1 MGKRFVEKNV
11 PEKKW
16 KLHRAVGIL
25 LAVAV
30 TCQTMP
36 FDGITVFA
44 AEEVQSAEAAA
55 CTHEHTEDCYKVIED
70 CIHEH
75 EESCYPEATT
85 SEEGENST
93 EEENKQPTECMHSC
107 SEESGCITKE
117 LDCHHEHDASC
128 GYTQETSSEE
138 ETTESPSTFVGE
150 IYNGETTEDTAVSSE
165 NTETITE
172 TEIEIETEDEEVVK
186 EAENLCLIEDLIAAL
201 PDKVMQDNEDEV
213 RAQLDEILALFAE
226 LTEEQQEQIDLS
238 HCLELQ
244 RELDETNDIEPVY
257 NSSGLQ
263 DVDKLYVLGHEVVNG
278 DVKSGIGW
286 SFADNRLTLDNL
298 NIQAGDYPEGTTAFL
313 QRNGSG
319 SAKRQLEIYL
329 KGDNTING
337 AAAGEKLLYTTSTAI
352 KITGETGST
361 ITLNGFLQ
369 NEFEISGDIT
379 VTINT
384 ESSLFWDYG
393 ITIDNGAKLVINSNH
408 SKSNYSV
415 FVSPRGEVSIKN
427 GSTLEINTQ
436 NDTMNTKRY
445 YSLYGYGP
453 LIVENST
460 LTIRNSHPNGQAVWM
475 TNPWGD
481 SVAQDTAVITG
492 STVNLDARR
501 GILSYTTKV
510 ENSTITTSE
519 NTGFALMSEFGETTV
534 TNSTVDGLVV
544 SHFSDDSHPTEFIAY
559 GRANL
564 PMDLTLAE
572 GDDITIPKGG
582 SLNIHEG
589 VTLTNDGIVHIYDAS
604 SLPGKGMLTG
614 TGSFLSDAVTEDMI
628 NIPQPLYYTGK
639 SLKAQIVLQNTLTAM
654 GQSFTADIEGWT
666 MTEPDEIVEAGDY
679 TVVFQKG
686 EEKISKDFTVS
697 PSGTKFDGGVKTYN
711 GETEASQ
718 FTASD
723 TITVK
728 VIPTATGEAPQKEA
742 RLYSAAAPSAGQ
754 MALFVGKKQVSNP
767 VSADVDGS
775 YTMTVSAS
783 DVLVLGEKEPNGD
796 AITLIALFVENDNM
810 ADASGTVEVNISAV
824 AKVEKGG
831 VAAYV
836 SAENFS
842 SVFAADNGNDST
854 AITLLTD
861 VALGET
867 LELTSGSFTLDLN
880 GRTIDFGSE
889 HYLSVSCDLAIRD
902 SGDGGTISGKYGI
915 YVPENSTGTV
925 ALSGGRY
932 TGTTTAVTAI
942 GDSGMYNPDKV
953 LIDLLDKSENGDGTY
968 YAFYGGF
975 DFGEEASPIPVKGFS
990 SLLGYFST
998 VTVQECT
1005 HEDVCEYDHDAGST
1019 THEMFC
1025 NACEKQWV
1033 KEICSYTNGRCN
1045 CGSTLA
1051 VTLPDNLDLTYNGTA
1066 QEPVVT
1072 VMLDR
1077 TKLDA
1082 VNYDVNYTDN
1092 INAGTDM
1099 AKVTV
1104 TGKSPYT
1111 FTEKRT
1117 FSIEKA
1123 PLTIKANSQ
1132 TITYGENVTQE
1143 IGQVT
1148 STGLCASDTLKSI
1161 TLTASSDQVA
1171 VANKTIMPSNAQ
1183 IQNSSSE
1190 DVRNNY
1196 NITYEAGPLTI
1207 NKAKGELTLSETLI
1221 YKEFGSPS
1229 FVLDVRPNH
1238 TESQMQYKVVNGT
1251 DVASVSD
1258 DGSVTIKN
1266 AGEAVIEVS
1275 LPASANYN
1283 AAQAVRIT
1291 INVTKKGGFT
1301 PESVNRRYL
1310 YSRENTGTVDLA
1322 VLLPDDCGEIIYHTP
1337 STSGAL
1343 TYKTEPAVTK
1353 EGILSYTLNSG
1364 SKEDEGTITVTVA
1377 TRNYED
1383 ITITVKIKLTDKIP
1397 VNLKDGT
1404 KVTLKNDVL
1413 TYGEPLSK
1421 LLFNEAEFIGED
1433 GENVE
1438 GTLAW
1443 EDQTAKPDAGTP
1455 SAVWV
1460 FTPEDDIY
1468 SVLED
1473 AVSIKVNKAAP
1484 QIITAPT
1491 ALKRIYSPAK
1501 PLEKADLT
1509 GGEVV
1514 GVDGRALSG
1523 TWDWHRDDIIPDG
1536 GVNSYHAVFM
1546 PENAANYER
1555 AEAAV
1560 TVDVEKAV
1568 PYLDLKQLPSA
1579 SAITY
1584 GDSLAM
1590 SELTGGSAQYGDGMG
1605 NPGTGT
1611 DSKITVA
1618 GIFTWKEQNVK
1629 PAVAD
1634 SNQTEYAVIFT
1645 PEDAKN
1651 YNTAETV
1658 MTLIVNKA
1666 QDAPNM
1672 PLMEMNVSNSIEKVS
1687 DVPLPEGWAWQDS
1700 DRDTALEPDTA
1711 VTAEA
1716 VYIGADQGN
1725 YINESVTVAIT
1736 RSSCEHTAGEI
1747 LYTGSG
1753 EKLPTCTEAGLGH
1766 RECTKCHAVIES
1778 GITLPATGHDYNEG
1792 EVTKEPTEASEG
1804 EKTYTCSRCG
1814 GIYTESIPKKIPK
1827 GLWIDNLEP
1836 SIPYTGSAIKQEAI
1850 RVYYGDTLLREKTDY
1865 TISYKNNT
1873 NAGTAQ
1879 IIVTGKG
1886 NYTGKAVKDFMIE
1899 PVDISRDSNLSAM
1912 VTTAVET
1919 GKKLK
1924 PAVAVTWNGKPL
1936 KEKKDYTLSYDTN
1949 IKTAGDY
1956 DITVTGNKN
1965 YTGVLV
1971 RTFHVK
1977 QRGTKLLNSAK
1988 VTGIKKSYPYT
1999 SAYQGSALESDLKN
2013 MIVKMGKTT
2022 LTRDIDYTVCTENTT
2037 VAGTAVIILE
2047 ASATSPYAGEKRIT
2061 TAITGTDLRKG
2072 SIKINSA
2079 EKAFS
2084 YTGAPVTPQITVYSG
2099 KNGSGSI
2106 VPAGAYTVSYSSN
2119 IDKGR
2124 ATVTATGIPEK
2135 GCSGSV
2141 QCTFQIGT
2149 LNLETERA
2157 AGNIKVTMPTDI
2169 SHAKGGAVPQPVITH
2184 TYHQTTRTLREGAD
2198 YTLKYSGNMTA
2209 GGAKTPT
2216 VKITGIGNYSG
2227 SITETYVISAQG
2239 ISSLSVT
2246 VTDRAYRKN
2255 KKGSYYYSAP
2265 KVYDLDGK
2273 QLKSGKDYT
2282 VAYTYADSGKPIG
2295 KNDKIPAGTK
2305 LCATVTAAKN
2315 SSYTGTQ
2322 SATYFVREAKA
2333 VRNIA
2338 KAKIDKIAPQQYTG
2352 SAVTPE
2358 IRLYEKT
2365 GKTKNYLTSK
2375 DYEII
2380 GYYNN
2385 TKRGTASILV
2395 RGKGAY
2401 SGVKRITFKI
2411 VQKKIK

>member
-1 MGKRFVEKNV
+1 MGKLFV
-11 PEKKW
+11 KK
-16 KLHRAVGIL
+16 KHGRLRSSLGIL
-25 LAVAV
+25 LAAAV
-30 TCQTMP
+30 TCQAMP
-36 FDGITVFA
+36 LDGITVFA

-55 CTHEHTEDCYKVIED
+55 ECTHEHTEDCYKVTEN

-75 EESCYPEATT
+75 EESCYPEAAT
-85 SEEGENST
+85 SEEGETST
-93 EEENKQPTECMHSC
+93 KAEEKQPAECRHSC

-117 LDCHHEHDASC
+117 LDCRHEHDASC
-128 GYTQETSSEE
+128 GYMQETSSEE
-138 ETTESPSTFVGE
+138 ETAGSPSTFVGE
-150 IYNGETTEDTAVSSE
+150 IGNGETTEDTAVSSE

-172 TEIEIETEDEEVVK
+172 TETEIETEDEEETK
-186 EAENLCLIEDLIAAL
+186 EMEN
-201 PDKVMQDNEDEV
+201 
-213 RAQLDEILALFAE
+213 
-226 LTEEQQEQIDLS
+226 
-238 HCLELQ
+238 LELQ

-572 GDDITIPKGG
+572 GDDITVPKGG

-831 VAAYV
+831 AAAYV

-842 SVFAADNGNDST
+842 SVFATDSGNDST

-932 TGTTTAVTAI
+932 TGTITAVTAI
-942 GDSGMYNPDKV
+942 GDSGEYNPDKG

-968 YAFYGGF
+968 YAFYGVF
-975 DFGEEASPIPVKGFS
+975 HFGEEACPLPVKGFS

-1005 HEDVCEYDHDAGST
+1005 HEDVCKYDHDAGST

-1025 NACEKQWV
+1025 NACEKQWG

-1082 VNYDVNYTDN
+1082 VNYDVNYTAN

-1132 TITYGENVTQE
+1132 IITYGENVTQE

-1238 TESQMQYKVVNGT
+1238 TESQMQYKMVNGT

-1291 INVTKKGGFT
+1291 INVTRKGGFT
-1301 PESVNRRYL
+1301 PESVNRSYL
-1310 YSRENTGTVDLA
+1310 YSRESTGTVDLA
-1322 VLLPDDCGEIIYHTP
+1322 VLLHDDCGEIIYHTP

-1364 SKEDEGTITVTVA
+1364 SKDDKGTITVTVA

-1421 LLFNEAEFIGED
+1421 LLLNEAEFIGED
-1433 GENVE
+1433 GETVE

-1460 FTPEDDIY
+1460 FTPEDDLY
-1468 SVLED
+1468 SVLAD

-1484 QIITAPT
+1484 QIITAPA

-1514 GVDGRALSG
+1514 GVDGSALSG

-1568 PYLDLKQLPSA
+1568 PYLDLKLLPSA

-1590 SELTGGSAQYGDGMG
+1590 SSLTGGSAQYGDGMG

-1618 GIFTWKEQNVK
+1618 GTFTWKEQNVK

-1645 PEDAKN
+1645 PKDAKN

-1658 MTLIVNKA
+1658 MMLIVHKV

-1672 PLMEMNVSNSIEKVS
+1672 PPTEMNVSSSIEKVS
-1687 DVPLPEGWAWQDS
+1687 GVPLPEGWAWQDS
-1700 DRDTALEPDTA
+1700 DRDKALEPETA

-1716 VYIGADQGN
+1716 VYTGADQGN
-1725 YINESVTVAIT
+1725 YINESVSVVIT

-1778 GITLPATGHDYNEG
+1778 GIALPAIGHDYNEG

-1814 GIYTESIPKKIPK
+1814 GTYTESIPKKKPQ
-1827 GLWIDNLEP
+1827 GFWIDNLE
-1836 SIPYTGSAIKQEAI
+1836 SSVTYTGSAVIQEAI

-1886 NYTGKAVKDFMIE
+1886 NYNGKAVKEFTIE
-1899 PVDISRDSNLSAM
+1899 PIDLGRDSDITAL

-1919 GKKLK
+1919 GKNLK

-1936 KEKKDYTLSYDTN
+1936 KEKKDYTLSYDTS

-1988 VTGIKKSYPYT
+1988 VTGIKKSYPYQ
-1999 SAYQGSALESDLKN
+1999 SSALESDLKN
-2013 MIVKMGKTT
+2013 MTVKMGKTT
-2022 LTRDIDYTVCTENTT
+2022 LTRDTDYTVRTENTNA
-2037 VAGTAVIILE
+2037 AGTAVIIIE
-2047 ASATSPYAGEKRIT
+2047 AAATSSYAGEKRIT

-2072 SIKINSA
+2072 SIKINSV
-2079 EKAFS
+2079 EKVFS
-2084 YTGAPVTPQITVYSG
+2084 YTGASITPQITVYSG

-2106 VPAGAYTVSYSSN
+2106 VPADAYTVSYSSN

-2141 QCTFQIGT
+2141 QCVFQIGT
-2149 LNLETERA
+2149 LNLETEKA
-2157 AGNIKVTMPTDI
+2157 AGNIKITMPADV
-2169 SHAKGGAVPQPVITH
+2169 SHAKGGAEPQPVITH
-2184 TYHQTTRTLREGAD
+2184 TSNGIAMMLREGAD

-2209 GGAKTPT
+2209 GGSKTPT

-2239 ISSLSVT
+2239 ISRLSVT

-2273 QLKSGKDYT
+2273 QLKAGRDYI
-2282 VAYTYADSGKPIG
+2282 VAYTYADSGKLIG

-2305 LCATVTAAKN
+2305 LCATVTASGK

-2322 SATYFVREAKA
+2322 SADYFVREAKE
-2333 VRNIA
+2333 VKNIA
-2338 KAKIDKIAPQQYTG
+2338 KVKIDKIAPQQYTG
-2352 SAVTPE
+2352 SAITPAV
-2358 IRLYEKT
+2358 RLYEKN

-2380 GYYNN
+2380 GCYNN

>member
-1 MGKRFVEKNV
+1 MGKLFV
-11 PEKKW
+11 KK
-16 KLHRAVGIL
+16 KHGRLRSSLGIL
-25 LAVAV
+25 LAAAV
-30 TCQTMP
+30 TCQAMP
-36 FDGITVFA
+36 LDGITVFA

-55 CTHEHTEDCYKVIED
+55 ECTHEHTEDCYKVTEN

-75 EESCYPEATT
+75 EESCYPEAAT
-85 SEEGENST
+85 SEEGETST
-93 EEENKQPTECMHSC
+93 KAEEKQPAECRHSC

-117 LDCHHEHDASC
+117 LDCRHEHDASC
-128 GYTQETSSEE
+128 GYMQETSSEE
-138 ETTESPSTFVGE
+138 ETAGSPSTFVGE
-150 IYNGETTEDTAVSSE
+150 IGNGETTEDTAVSSE

-172 TEIEIETEDEEVVK
+172 TETEIETEDEEETK
-186 EAENLCLIEDLIAAL
+186 EMEN
-201 PDKVMQDNEDEV
+201 
-213 RAQLDEILALFAE
+213 
-226 LTEEQQEQIDLS
+226 
-238 HCLELQ
+238 LELQ
-244 RELDETNDIEPVY
+244 RELDETNE
-257 NSSGLQ
+257 
-263 DVDKLYVLGHEVVNG
+263 
-278 DVKSGIGW
+278 
-286 SFADNRLTLDNL
+286 
-298 NIQAGDYPEGTTAFL
+298 
-313 QRNGSG
+313 
-319 SAKRQLEIYL
+319 
-329 KGDNTING
+329 
-337 AAAGEKLLYTTSTAI
+337 
-352 KITGETGST
+352 
-361 ITLNGFLQ
+361 
-369 NEFEISGDIT
+369 
-379 VTINT
+379 
-384 ESSLFWDYG
+384 
-393 ITIDNGAKLVINSNH
+393 
-408 SKSNYSV
+408 
-415 FVSPRGEVSIKN
+415 
-427 GSTLEINTQ
+427 
-436 NDTMNTKRY
+436 
-445 YSLYGYGP
+445 
-453 LIVENST
+453 
-460 LTIRNSHPNGQAVWM
+460 
-475 TNPWGD
+475 
-481 SVAQDTAVITG
+481 
-492 STVNLDARR
+492 
-501 GILSYTTKV
+501 
-510 ENSTITTSE
+510 
-519 NTGFALMSEFGETTV
+519 
-534 TNSTVDGLVV
+534 
-544 SHFSDDSHPTEFIAY
+544 
-559 GRANL
+559 
-564 PMDLTLAE
+564 
-572 GDDITIPKGG
+572 
-582 SLNIHEG
+582 
-589 VTLTNDGIVHIYDAS
+589 
-604 SLPGKGMLTG
+604 
-614 TGSFLSDAVTEDMI
+614 
-628 NIPQPLYYTGK
+628 
-639 SLKAQIVLQNTLTAM
+639 
-654 GQSFTADIEGWT
+654 IEGWT

-728 VIPTATGEAPQKEA
+728 VIPTATGEASQKEA

-831 VAAYV
+831 AAAYV

-842 SVFAADNGNDST
+842 SVFAADSGNDST

-942 GDSGMYNPDKV
+942 GDSGEYNPDKG

-968 YAFYGGF
+968 YAFYGVF
-975 DFGEEASPIPVKGFS
+975 HFGEEACPLPVKGIS
-990 SLLGYFST
+990 SFLGYFST

-1025 NACEKQWV
+1025 NACEKQWR

-1082 VNYDVNYTDN
+1082 VNYDVNYTAN

-1132 TITYGENVTQE
+1132 IITYGENVTQE

-1196 NITYEAGPLTI
+1196 NITYEAGLLTI

-1291 INVTKKGGFT
+1291 INVTRKGGFT
-1301 PESVNRRYL
+1301 PESVNRSYL
-1310 YSRENTGTVDLA
+1310 YSRESTGTVDLA
-1322 VLLPDDCGEIIYHTP
+1322 VLLPDDCGEIIYHTL

-1364 SKEDEGTITVTVA
+1364 SKDDEGTITVTVA

-1421 LLFNEAEFIGED
+1421 LLLNEAEFIGED
-1433 GENVE
+1433 GETVE

-1460 FTPEDDIY
+1460 FTPEDDLY
-1468 SVLED
+1468 SVLAD

-1484 QIITAPT
+1484 QIITAPA

-1514 GVDGRALSG
+1514 GVDGSALSG
-1523 TWDWHRDDIIPDG
+1523 IWDWHRDDIIPDG

-1568 PYLDLKQLPSA
+1568 PYLDLKLLPSA

-1590 SELTGGSAQYGDGMG
+1590 SSLTGGSAQYGDGMG

-1618 GIFTWKEQNVK
+1618 GTFTWKEQNVK

-1645 PEDAKN
+1645 PKDAKN

-1658 MTLIVNKA
+1658 MMLIVHKV

-1672 PLMEMNVSNSIEKVS
+1672 PPTEMNVSSSIEKVS
-1687 DVPLPEGWAWQDS
+1687 GVPLPEGWAWQDS
-1700 DRDTALEPDTA
+1700 DRDKALEPETA

-1716 VYIGADQGN
+1716 VYTGADQGN
-1725 YINESVTVAIT
+1725 YINESVSVVIT

-1778 GITLPATGHDYNEG
+1778 GIALPAIGHDYNEG

-1814 GIYTESIPKKIPK
+1814 GTYTESIPKKKPQEK
-1827 GLWIDNLEP
+1827 PQGFWIDNLE
-1836 SIPYTGSAIKQEAI
+1836 SSVTYTGSAVIQEAI

-1886 NYTGKAVKDFMIE
+1886 NYTGKAVKEFTIE
-1899 PVDISRDSNLSAM
+1899 PIDLGRDSDITAL

-1919 GKKLK
+1919 GKNLK

-1936 KEKKDYTLSYDTN
+1936 KEKKDYTLSYDTS

-1988 VTGIKKSYPYT
+1988 VTGIKKSYPYQ
-1999 SAYQGSALESDLKN
+1999 SSALESDLKN
-2013 MIVKMGKTT
+2013 MTVKMGKTT
-2022 LTRDIDYTVCTENTT
+2022 LTRDTDYTVRTENTNA
-2037 VAGTAVIILE
+2037 AGTAVIIIE
-2047 ASATSPYAGEKRIT
+2047 AAATSSYAGEKRIT

-2072 SIKINSA
+2072 SIKINSV
-2079 EKAFS
+2079 EKVFS
-2084 YTGAPVTPQITVYSG
+2084 YTGAPITPQITVYSG

-2106 VPAGAYTVSYSSN
+2106 VPADAYTVSYSSN

-2141 QCTFQIGT
+2141 QCVFQIGT
-2149 LNLETERA
+2149 LNLETEKA
-2157 AGNIKVTMPTDI
+2157 AGNIKITMPADV
-2169 SHAKGGAVPQPVITH
+2169 SHAKGGAEPQPVITH
-2184 TYHQTTRTLREGAD
+2184 TSNGITMMLREGAD

-2209 GGAKTPT
+2209 GGSKTPT

-2239 ISSLSVT
+2239 ISRLSVT

-2273 QLKSGKDYT
+2273 QLKAGRDYT
-2282 VAYTYADSGKPIG
+2282 VAYTYADSGKLVG

-2305 LCATVTAAKN
+2305 LCVTVTASGK

-2322 SATYFVREAKA
+2322 SADYFVREAKE
-2333 VRNIA
+2333 VKNIA
-2338 KAKIDKIAPQQYTG
+2338 KVKIDKIAPQQYTG
-2352 SAVTPE
+2352 SAITPAV
-2358 IRLYEKT
+2358 RLYEKN

-2380 GYYNN
+2380 GCYNN